1 MLTAEETAVLEFER
15 SWWLQPGPKDQA
27 IEFILGLTAAAY
39 YEALL
44 TLVDRPEAMRHDPL
58 TVKRVLSSIETALE
72 TAAGV
77 G

>member
-1 MLTAEETAVLEFER
+1 MLSAEEAAVLEFES
-15 SWWLQPGPKDQA
+15 SWWLQPGPKDEA
-27 IEFILGLTAAAY
+27 IEFILGLTAAGY

-44 TLVDRPEAMRHDPL
+44 TLAERPEAMRHDPL
-58 TVKRVLSSIETALE
+58 TVKRVLSMIEARLE

>member
-1 MLTAEETAVLEFER
+1 MLSTEEKAVLEFES

-27 IEFILGLTAAAY
+27 IEFSLGLTAAAY

-44 TLVDRPEAMRHDPL
+44 ALVDRPEAMRHDPL
-58 TVKRVLSSIETALE
+58 TVKRVLSMIVTSSEP
-72 TAAGV
+72 AAGV

>member
-1 MLTAEETAVLEFER
+1 MLSIEEKAVLEFES
-15 SWWLQPGPKDQA
+15 SWWLQAGPKDQA
-27 IEFILGLTAAAY
+27 IEFSLGLTAAGY

-44 TLVDRPEAMRHDPL
+44 ELVERAEAMRLDPL
-58 TVKRVLSSIETALE
+58 TVKRVLSLIETTSE